1 MKRFGEELKSARESR
16 GISLQ
21 EISKETKINQKFIE
35 EIENGNFNLLPQ
47 TYIRAFIRAYA
58 KYIGLNPNDTIKR
71 YEQYLE
77 GKFTEDKHKVTKTT
91 KPEEEKQKEEQQI
104 DSSIKKIEE
113 YLSNIKT
120 STEQQPVKNFE
131 EELPKQTKIQSVSK
145 PKINYSALFIV
156 ITAVVIILVFVLINL
171 PEKKSEEPEK
181 IPFERVIKETEQKY
195 SEKKDTIKTELTNQ
209 PIISTDSLT
218 LGVLT
223 DIAVWVNVKID
234 NNKTEKG
241 IIEANNK
248 KYFRAKERFTV
259 VASKGTKIKLFLNE
273 KLLGSLSQT
282 DSLSGATVTPEGL
295 KTFKVQKKPP
305 TPKPDLKMMEL
316 KPLDSKHP

>member
-145 PKINYSALFIV
+145 PKL
-156 ITAVVIILVFVLINL
+156 IIQL
-171 PEKKSEEPEK
+171 
-181 IPFERVIKETEQKY
+181 Y
-195 SEKKDTIKTELTNQ
+195 
-209 PIISTDSLT
+209 
-218 LGVLT
+218 
-223 DIAVWVNVKID
+223 
-234 NNKTEKG
+234 
-241 IIEANNK
+241 
-248 KYFRAKERFTV
+248 
-259 VASKGTKIKLFLNE
+259 
-273 KLLGSLSQT
+273 LL
-282 DSLSGATVTPEGL
+282 
-295 KTFKVQKKPP
+295 
-305 TPKPDLKMMEL
+305 
-316 KPLDSKHP
+316 